1 MPVTYSPSLLRF
13 GRNGQFAVILSPT
26 DQGYYEP
33 DTSSLLRLKL
43 EQEYGYGNTPGTVLT
58 DKVNLLG
65 TGALPMWRWLE
76 GSCRTPAG
84 LGKIQVSGSR
94 RRWVAR
100 TSMRCSLIRAAQIA
114 LSYIL
119 GGLAS

>member
-1 MPVTYSPSLLRF
+1 MPVTYPPSLLRF

-100 TSMRCSLIRAAQIA
+100 AIVRCSLIRSAQIA
-114 LSYIL
+114 
-119 GGLAS
+119 